1 MEEKIFKY
9 IEQWRK
15 RGYESAIPDEVPY
28 ELEKRNLAP
37 SYKAICVAIMKND
50 FQLEYLGFQREKCL
64 WYSEIKRIEID
75 NRNGVKQLRLF

>member
-1 MEEKIFKY
+1 MEKKIFEY
-9 IEQWRK
+9 IEKWKK
-15 RGYESAIPDEVPY
+15 RGYSKGIPDEVPY

-64 WYSEIKRIEID
+64 LYSEIKRIEIES
-75 NRNGVKQLRLF
+75 RQKEKQLRLF